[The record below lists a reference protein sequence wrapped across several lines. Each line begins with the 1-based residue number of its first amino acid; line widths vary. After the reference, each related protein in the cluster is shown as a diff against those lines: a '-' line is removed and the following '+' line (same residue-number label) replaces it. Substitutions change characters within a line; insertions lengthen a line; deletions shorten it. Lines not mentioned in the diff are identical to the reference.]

1 MKTSL
6 DRKSSSNV
14 ERAAEI
20 LLLLG
25 EKGVDGASLTEMA
38 ETLQEGKS
46 TLHRALT
53 ALGKFGFVEQNS
65 QRGAYRLG
73 SSFFAL
79 ANRPMKLND
88 LVKFYR
94 PKLVE
99 ICVQTG
105 FSCYLMVR
113 AGLDSV
119 CVDFEIGANAVPALF
134 EGIGG
139 RLPLGVGHAGVSML
153 ALMDE
158 ASREQV
164 LTLNARAYGKWQVE
178 LATIRKEIAIQQRC
192 GFVYGQ
198 RRVQGVNV
206 KTLTLPIRS
215 AGSYRLEAALSMLLP
230 DNAWP
235 IAKIEALSGQ
245 VKTLLQ
251 S

>member
-1 MKTSL
+1 MKTTL

-25 EKGVDGASLTEMA
+25 ERGVDGASLTEMA

-46 TLHRALT
+46 ALHRALT
-53 ALGKFGFVEQNS
+53 ALSKFGFVEQNG

-73 SSFFAL
+73 SGFFAL
-79 ANRPMKLND
+79 ANQPMKLND

-119 CVDFEIGANAVPALF
+119 CVDFEIGANAVPSLF

-158 ASREQV
+158 ASREQI
-164 LTLNARAYGKWQVE
+164 LTLNVKAYEKWQVE
-178 LATIRKEIAIQQRC
+178 LTTIAKEIAIQQRC

-198 RRVQGVNV
+198 RRAQGVNV
-206 KTLTLPIRS
+206 KTLTLPIR
-215 AGSYRLEAALSMLLP
+215 AARGYKVEAALSMMLP
-230 DNAWP
+230 DDVWP
-235 IAKIEALSGQ
+235 LPKIEALNRQ
-245 VKTLLQ
+245 IKAILQ